1 LISDVIKINC
11 YRVIQEAL
19 QNIIKYAKAAQVSVS
34 FSFTNNTL
42 ILNIQDNGVGFDSSK
57 NNKGIGLQNITAR
70 IKKLK
75 GTFVITSSLGQ
86 GALLTIRIPVT
97 ELKADVKTSSK

>member
-1 LISDVIKINC
+1 MILSKF
-11 YRVIQEAL
+11 
-19 QNIIKYAKAAQVSVS
+19 VSVR
-34 FSFTNNTL
+34 FSFKNNVL
-42 ILNIQDNGVGFDSSK
+42 VLHIQDNGVGFDNSK

-86 GALLTIRIPVT
+86 GALLTIHIPVT
-97 ELKADVKTSSK
+97 ELRAGVKTN

>member
-1 LISDVIKINC
+1 MVKINC
-11 YRVIQEAL
+11 YRIIQEAL
-19 QNIIKYAKAAQVSVS
+19 QNINKYAKATRVTIS
-34 FSFTNNTL
+34 FSFQNTKL
-42 ILNIQDNGVGFDSSK
+42 ELCIRDNGVGFDISK

-86 GALLTIRIPVT
+86 GALLTIHIPVT
-97 ELKADVKTSSK
+97 ELRAGVKTN